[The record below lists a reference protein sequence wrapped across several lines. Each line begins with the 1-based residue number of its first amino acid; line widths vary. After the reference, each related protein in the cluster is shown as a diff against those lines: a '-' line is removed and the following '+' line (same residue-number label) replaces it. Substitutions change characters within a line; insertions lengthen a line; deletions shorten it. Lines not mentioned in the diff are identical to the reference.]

1 MKQKYYLILGIV
13 IILIILGIIIVI
25 NLPSNLQEDRG
36 TKSAIFDTAIIE
48 ATVLSITKHDDQRPD
63 DSGQI
68 RIDSISNYVRNPEA
82 NYEPLSKSVVG
93 TEIPILFGY
102 SARPA
107 KVRCE
112 QIPVGT
118 PYLGEPITQ
127 PEETAPP
134 AVQPEGLYENKS
146 IPFEGGYY
154 IYTYYTGTCP
164 EETVLQGVSEGDKIR
179 FTISYAG
186 PRIFLYVGKYEIEIP
201 ISNFTYPPQILNEVR
216 T

>member
-1 MKQKYYLILGIV
+1 MKQKYYPILGV
-13 IILIILGIIIVI
+13 AIILIILGIIIAI
-25 NLPSNLQEDRG
+25 NLPSILKEDRS
-36 TKSAIFDTAIIE
+36 TKSAIFDTATIE
-48 ATVLSITKHDDQRPD
+48 ATVLSITKHDAQRPD
-63 DSGQI
+63 DSGQM
-68 RIDSISNYVRNPEA
+68 RIDFIFNYVRNPEA
-82 NYEPLSKSVVG
+82 SYEPLSKSIVG
-93 TEIPILFGY
+93 TDISVKFSY

-107 KVRCE
+107 KVRCK
-112 QIPVGT
+112 QIPSGT
-118 PYLGEPITQ
+118 PNGEINHTEQTSPLT
-127 PEETAPP
+127 PEPAEGIESPP
-134 AVQPEGLYENKS
+134 

-154 IYTYYTGTCP
+154 IYTYYSGTCP